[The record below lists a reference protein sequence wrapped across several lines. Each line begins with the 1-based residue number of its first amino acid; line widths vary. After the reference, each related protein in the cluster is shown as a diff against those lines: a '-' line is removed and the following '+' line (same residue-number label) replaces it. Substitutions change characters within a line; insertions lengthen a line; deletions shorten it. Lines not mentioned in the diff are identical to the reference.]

1 MGTLWCLLKL
11 VRVLGGFFCGP
22 SEARGVKVLLLA
34 FFLARWFLCFIKK
47 RRGCPG
53 HPGLGVFVLRLE
65 VRREAP
71 FASPPAWHFV
81 CVSLSV
87 TECFYNKIRPGL
99 FIAASQV
106 SVNMFSD
113 RRHPLKYASCKQALL
128 PSPLLENERIE
139 K

>member
-1 MGTLWCLLKL
+1 MSRTPWVGC
-11 VRVLGGFFCGP
+11 VCAPPG
-22 SEARGVKVLLLA
+22 SAARGS
-34 FFLARWFLCFIKK
+34 
-47 RRGCPG
+47 
-53 HPGLGVFVLRLE
+53 
-65 VRREAP
+65 